1 VNLFFG
7 KFERSIPMRLRGSL
21 FWGIVLILLAAFLL
35 ARQMGI
41 LGGDVTSYFLPAL
54 AILFGIWLL
63 IGAASRG
70 QRQVEGQTVSIPL
83 ENARSARIKFD
94 HGAGRLNVR
103 SGTSPTE
110 LLSGVFGTEI
120 DVHSRLQGD
129 QLEIRLRNAPH
140 FWMWYPGQNLDWD
153 ISLNR
158 DVPVSLDIDSGASST
173 ILDLTDLKVT
183 NLDINTGASS
193 TEVNLPA
200 NAGNTRVDIDT
211 GASAVKIRVPAG
223 VAASIR
229 IKSGV
234 SSKNVDTARFPHI
247 DGGLYQSAEYSTAA
261 NRADINIE
269 SGVGSIEIR

>member
-1 VNLFFG
+1 
-7 KFERSIPMRLRGSL
+7 MRLRGSL

-35 ARQMGI
+35 ARQMGF
-41 LGGDVTSYFLPAL
+41 LTGDVTSFFLPAL

-63 IGAASRG
+63 IGALSRG
-70 QRQVEGQTVSIPL
+70 QRQVEGQTVSVPL

-94 HGAGRLNVR
+94 HGAGRLIVR
-103 SGTSPTE
+103 SGASATE
-110 LLSGVFGTEI
+110 LLTGVFGTEM
-120 DVHSRLQGD
+120 DVKSHLQGD
-129 QLEIRLRNAPH
+129 QLEVKLRNAPH

-158 DVPVSLDIDSGASST
+158 DVPVSLNIDSGASST
-173 ILDLTDLKVT
+173 FLDLTDLKVT
-183 NLDINTGASS
+183 DLDIDTGAST

-211 GASAVKIRVPAG
+211 GASTVKIRVPAG

-229 IKSGV
+229 IKSGL
-234 SSKNVDTARFPHI
+234 SSNNVDTNRFPRI
-247 DGGLYQSAEYSTAA
+247 DGGLFRSADYSTAA
-261 NRADINIE
+261 NRADITVD

>member
-1 VNLFFG
+1 
-7 KFERSIPMRLRGSL
+7 MRLRGSV

-41 LGGDVTSYFLPAL
+41 LVGDVTGYFLPAI
-54 AILFGIWLL
+54 AILFGVWLL
-63 IGAASRG
+63 IAAFSRG
-70 QRQVEGQTVSIPL
+70 RRQAEGQTVSVPL
-83 ENARSARIKFD
+83 ESARTARIKFD

-103 SGTSPTE
+103 SGASPTE
-110 LLSGVFGTEI
+110 LLTGVFGTEM
-120 DVHSRLQGD
+120 DVRSNLQGD
-129 QLEIRLRNAPH
+129 QLDVRLRNAPE

-158 DVPVSLDIDSGASST
+158 DVPVSLNIDSGASST
-173 ILDLTDLKVT
+173 TLDLTDLKIT
-183 NLDINTGASS
+183 DLDIDTGAST

-211 GASAVKIRVPAG
+211 GASTVRIRVPPG

-234 SSKNVDTARFPHI
+234 SSNNVDTNRFPRI
-247 DGGLYQSAEYSTAA
+247 DGGLYRSADYATAA
-261 NRADINIE
+261 NRADITID
-269 SGVGSIEIR
+269 SGVGSIDIR